1 MAKLSM
7 VLGQRRVS
15 ACVHRELV
23 VEILRRLPYRS
34 LCRFRCVSRSWHDVS
49 YHPDH
54 RNTLPQELAGLLYSN
69 HVPSP
74 LHCDFAVRF
83 APADSSPFPGLG
95 FLPCVARAL
104 PLDCCNGLPPLPR
117 RRRGRWMSLC
127 LQPGRWQIHRSPE
140 AVVWGLEVFS
150 SVTRKWVHACR
161 DYHVRLV
168 EGMGSVFINGFVNL
182 LTHEKKVLAVDQE
195 GRAWRLIPLP
205 VSSRF
210 GLVGCLGQSQG
221 FLHYAV
227 QEGCGC
233 TMMQVCI
240 LKDFGERSGF

>member
-1 MAKLSM
+1 M
-7 VLGQRRVS
+7 
-15 ACVHRELV
+15 ELV
-23 VEILRRLPYRS
+23 VQILRRLPYRS
-34 LCRFRCVSRSWHDVS
+34 LCRF
-49 YHPDH
+49 
-54 RNTLPQELAGLLYSN
+54 SN

-83 APADSSPFPGLG
+83 APAGSSPFPGLG

-104 PLDCCNGLPPLPR
+104 PLDCCNGLLLCRAGGGAGGCHYVCNPATGKFTVLPKPSS
-117 RRRGRWMSLC
+117 GFQALA
-127 LQPGRWQIHRSPE
+127 LAAFEPHGASPRFH
-140 AVVWGLEVFS
+140 GLEVFS
-150 SVTRKWVHACR
+150 SVTRKWVHACL

-182 LTHEKKVLAVDQE
+182 LTHEKKVLAVDPE

-233 TMMQVCI
+233 TMMQVWI
-240 LKDFGERSGF
+240 LKDFGERIGF